1 MALFSLVFAPIIASC
16 HIWEEDKPL
25 ASWSVEGSQLGGGC
39 QLPTLAS
46 VHHGQQDAAKNVF
59 STTQPTSLPFCLSHT
74 AFCCVP
80 VFFSHCLTFQHGTNP
95 HKEKCVYLFICLY
108 LWMLPTGRWV
118 SQGLRVTGVCYSV
131 HCIHSEQCLT
141 HSRTC

>member
-39 QLPTLAS
+39 QLPTLGLS
-46 VHHGQQDAAKNVF
+46 SSRPTRHSKEHVF
-59 STTQPTSLPFCLSHT
+59 YHPAYLSAFLSQPHSLLLCPSL
-74 AFCCVP
+74 
-80 VFFSHCLTFQHGTNP
+80 FSHCWTFQHGTNP
-95 HKEKCVYLFICLY
+95 HKEKCAYLFICLY